1 MDLEALIP
9 RYIMTLPRG
18 DSAMLQTFDSYSDA
32 KEEMLECTTGL
43 LEVCQYLG
51 LADKQKMLDYWQQKI
66 MDNRFVLLVLG
77 DFNRGKSTLIN
88 ALLGEKILPA
98 KMVPTTGNINTVK
111 YGDRPKALVSFRDEN
126 REPEEISFA
135 KFREIVQIDLNN
147 EDSEET
153 RVYFSKNPV
162 KHIEVFYPLDLCR
175 NGVEIV
181 DSPGLNDDQ
190 SRSEVTKDYISK
202 ADVAIILLSA
212 ETFLAKNESEF
223 IEGLIKSGFRNF
235 FFVVNF
241 IDLVDD
247 EDELEERART
257 KLTELINDIPLKI
270 FFLSADQ
277 ALEGKIA
284 GNENDIEMSRFRG
297 FEKGLTNF
305 LVKERGKAFLESSKA
320 TIADICNTI
329 ENTISQRSELLKQ
342 PLEDLEAKDQ
352 QIAPRI
358 HALRDKKAKILKTVG
373 VKKEKVKSY
382 FVNEFN
388 DMMRRLV
395 TVQMKLDSK
404 EWESKA
410 RIVLRKKEYE
420 KCAEEYFDQARKY
433 VEDKTA
439 EWSKHEVI
447 PKIEGNIRD
456 LCIEIGDDAKEIA
469 FELDRVRLAIHP
481 DFEPVETEN
490 TVTVVE
496 RFLTAG
502 ALFIFNPVAALAGG
516 IFGAKGAVENFSM
529 QLGAGLLLATIG
541 LLTPGAI
548 IGIGVIITVGQVIWK
563 SNGKREKIRD
573 SVVKNIS
580 GKLYPPPKHVET
592 KLLESIEDA
601 FDNFARALDEGIE
614 SKLQDV
620 EGQLKKVIE
629 EKTLKGEA
637 AEQALDQLGEQE
649 SKLSG
654 IRLKLSEISH

>member
-1 MDLEALIP
+1 
-9 RYIMTLPRG
+9 
-18 DSAMLQTFDSYSDA
+18 MLQTFDSYSDA
-32 KEEMLECTTGL
+32 KEEMLKCTTGL

-66 MDNRFVLLVLG
+66 MDNRFILLVLG

-88 ALLGEKILPA
+88 ALLGDKILPA
-98 KMVPTTGNINTVK
+98 KMVPTTGNINTIK
-111 YGDRPKALVSFRDEN
+111 YGDGPKALVSFRDEN

-212 ETFLAKNESEF
+212 ETFLAKNESEL

-241 IDLVDD
+241 IDLVDN
-247 EDELEERART
+247 EDELEELEEGART

-329 ENTISQRSELLKQ
+329 ENTITQRSQLLKQ
-342 PLEDLEAKDQ
+342 PLEDLEAKNSE
-352 QIAPRI
+352 IAPQI
-358 HALRDKKAKILKTVG
+358 NALREKKETMLKTVALR
-373 VKKEKVKSY
+373 KEKVKSY
-382 FVNEFN
+382 FVNELV
-388 DMMRRLV
+388 DMMRRLA
-395 TVQMKLDSK
+395 TVQIKINSK
-404 EWESKA
+404 KWESKTK
-410 RIVLRKKEYE
+410 VLVRKKEYE
-420 KCAEEYFDQARKY
+420 KCAEEYYDQARKY
-433 VEDKTA
+433 VEDKVA
-439 EWSKHEVI
+439 EWSKQEII
-447 PKIEGNIRD
+447 PKLEGNIRD
-456 LCIEIGDDAKEIA
+456 LCLEIGDEAREIA
-469 FELDRVRLAIHP
+469 VELDKVRLAIHP
-481 DFEPVETEN
+481 DFKPIETGD

-496 RFLTAG
+496 RFLAAG
-502 ALFIFNPVAALAGG
+502 ALFIFNPVSALAGG

-529 QLGAGLLLATIG
+529 QLGAGLLLATLG

-548 IGIGVIITVGQVIWK
+548 ISIGIIITVGQVIWK
-563 SNGKREKIRD
+563 SKGKQEKIRE
-573 SVVKNIS
+573 SVVNEIS
-580 GKLYPPPKHVET
+580 EKLYPPPKQVET
-592 KLLESIEDA
+592 KLVESIEDA

-637 AEQALDQLGEQE
+637 AEQELDQLAEQE
-649 SKLSG
+649 KKLSG